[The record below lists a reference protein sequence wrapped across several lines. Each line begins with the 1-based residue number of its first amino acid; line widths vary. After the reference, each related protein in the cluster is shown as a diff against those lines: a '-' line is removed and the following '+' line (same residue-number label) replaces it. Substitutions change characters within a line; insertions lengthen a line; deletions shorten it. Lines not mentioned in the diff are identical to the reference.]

1 MSPDHLAA
9 RADVQ
14 ATTGR
19 VGEADRYN
27 PGLAGSAALP
37 DAAWTPSASTDDR
50 ETRPDAPAHRRADH
64 HPGAR
69 RQEIDEYVGRVN
81 SGTAAVSV
89 ARMAA
94 PGGWTE
100 PAQAPEFDEVTLVLR
115 GTVRVEHDG
124 GVLDVRAG
132 EAVLT
137 RAGERVRYSTP
148 DPDGADYVA
157 VCVPAFSPEAAGRE
171 E

>member
-1 MSPDHLAA
+1 MPQHIASP
-9 RADVQ
+9 
-14 ATTGR
+14 TTIS
-19 VGEADRYN
+19 V
-27 PGLAGSAALP
+27 PGGKK
-37 DAAWTPSASTDDR
+37 
-50 ETRPDAPAHRRADH
+50 
-64 HPGAR
+64 
-69 RQEIDEYVGRVN
+69 IDEYVGRVN
-81 SGTAAVSV
+81 SGTATVSV
-89 ARMAA
+89 ARMTA

-100 PAQAPEFDEVTLVLR
+100 PAQAPRFDEVTLVLR

-124 GVLDVRAG
+124 GVLDVRTG

-157 VCVPAFSPEAAGRE
+157 ICVPAFSPEAAGRE